1 MDTMRDRF
9 APVVSRLLD
18 EDPRVAVVLAAI
30 GTDAFAGAA
39 RRHPDRVV
47 DVGIREQLLIGT
59 AAGLALTG
67 LRPVAHTF
75 ASFLVERPFEQVKLD
90 LGHQEAGAVLVSAA
104 ASFDW
109 PAGGYTH
116 MAPGDVA
123 LLDTLDGWTVHVPGH
138 PDEAETLLRHAV
150 AAGDDKVYVRLSV
163 QANGQALPVDGERFR
178 TVREGR
184 SGVVVAVGPMLDAV
198 LAATKGLDVTVLYA
212 TTVRPFDGAALRRA
226 TETAGADVVL
236 VEPYLAGTST
246 AAANDALSDVPHRL
260 LGLGVG
266 RRELRRYGRPEEH
279 VAAHGLDARSLRERI
294 AGFLGAAWR
303 QESARMSRSSP
314 SSSMASSRARTQ
326 ANWDS
331 WSAIQNFPG
340 SASTS
345 SSRSSLGQRTAREVS
360 SSGSVANIFP
370 ATRNVGML
378 QAIFSVV
385 SGRDRAIRRTSSASG
400 MAGTVSAR
408 TDNHLVRA
416 VAGMRLQ

>member
-47 DVGIREQLLIGT
+47 DVGIREQLLIGA

-123 LLDTLDGWTVHVPGH
+123 LLDTLDGWTVHAPGH

-198 LAATKGLDVTVLYA
+198 LAATEGLDVTVLYA

-294 AGFLGAAWR
+294 AGFLGAA
-303 QESARMSRSSP
+303 
-314 SSSMASSRARTQ
+314 
-326 ANWDS
+326 
-331 WSAIQNFPG
+331 
-340 SASTS
+340 
-345 SSRSSLGQRTAREVS
+345 
-360 SSGSVANIFP
+360 
-370 ATRNVGML
+370 
-378 QAIFSVV
+378 
-385 SGRDRAIRRTSSASG
+385 
-400 MAGTVSAR
+400 
-408 TDNHLVRA
+408 VR
-416 VAGMRLQ
+416 V

>member
-18 EDPRVAVVLAAI
+18 EDPRVAVVLAEI
-30 GTDAFAGAA
+30 GKDGFREAMA
-39 RRHPDRVV
+39 RHPDRVV
-47 DVGIREQLLIGT
+47 NVGIREQLLVGA

-67 LRPVAHTF
+67 LRPLVHTF

-90 LGHQEAGAVLVSAA
+90 LGHQNTGAVLVSAA

-163 QANGQALPVDGERFR
+163 QANRQGRLIDGERFG

-184 SGVVVAVGPMLDAV
+184 GGVVLAVGPMLDPV
-198 LAATKGLDVTVLYA
+198 LAATQGLEVTVLYA
-212 TTVRPFDGAALRRA
+212 TTVRPFDAAGLRRA
-226 TETAGADVVL
+226 TESAGTDVVL

-246 AAANDALSDVPHRL
+246 TAVSEALADVPHRV

-266 RRELRRYGRPEEH
+266 RGELRRYGTTEEH
-279 VAAHGLDARSLRERI
+279 VVAHGLDAVSLRERI
-294 AGFLGAAWR
+294 GRFV
-303 QESARMSRSSP
+303 E
-314 SSSMASSRARTQ
+314 RA
-326 ANWDS
+326 
-331 WSAIQNFPG
+331 
-340 SASTS
+340 
-345 SSRSSLGQRTAREVS
+345 
-360 SSGSVANIFP
+360 
-370 ATRNVGML
+370 
-378 QAIFSVV
+378 
-385 SGRDRAIRRTSSASG
+385 
-400 MAGTVSAR
+400 
-408 TDNHLVRA
+408 
-416 VAGMRLQ
+416 

>member
-18 EDPRVAVVLAAI
+18 EDPRVAVVLAEI
-30 GTDAFAGAA
+30 GAAGFDEAA

-47 DVGIREQLLIGT
+47 NVGIREQLLVGA

-67 LRPVAHTF
+67 LRPVVHTF
-75 ASFLVERPFEQVKLD
+75 ASFLVERPFEQIKLD

-138 PDEAETLLRHAV
+138 PDEAETLLRQAV
-150 AAGDDKVYVRLSV
+150 AAGDDKVYVRLSL
-163 QANGQALPVDGERFR
+163 QANARALPVDGERSR

-184 SGVVVAVGPMLDAV
+184 SGVVVAVGPVLDAV
-198 LAATKGLDVTVLYA
+198 LAATEGLDVTVLYA

-226 TETAGADVVL
+226 VRAAGTDVVL

-246 AAANDALSDVPHRL
+246 GAANDALSEMPHRV

-266 RRELRRYGRPEEH
+266 RRELRRYGQLEEH

-294 AGFLGAAWR
+294 GSFLGTGA
-303 QESARMSRSSP
+303 
-314 SSSMASSRARTQ
+314 
-326 ANWDS
+326 
-331 WSAIQNFPG
+331 
-340 SASTS
+340 
-345 SSRSSLGQRTAREVS
+345 
-360 SSGSVANIFP
+360 
-370 ATRNVGML
+370 
-378 QAIFSVV
+378 
-385 SGRDRAIRRTSSASG
+385 
-400 MAGTVSAR
+400 
-408 TDNHLVRA
+408 A
-416 VAGMRLQ
+416 VAPV